1 MFLSLAIKILD
12 KIKIWRCAKLMDLEV
27 LKKRLNIVRKEKEA
41 ILFEEARLIRL
52 IKQQEKHK
60 KKENS

>member
-1 MFLSLAIKILD
+1 M
-12 KIKIWRCAKLMDLEV
+12 MDLEV

>member
-1 MFLSLAIKILD
+1 MFSLFDKKFGGVGKVGELETLRKKLDIIK
-12 KIKIWRCAKLMDLEV
+12 KQKEV
-27 LKKRLNIVRKEKEA
+27 

-52 IKQQEKHK
+52 IKQQEKHE